1 MNRKIW
7 GVLLS
12 VVLFAMYPLSAS
24 AAPMTEAPVT
34 SDQMV
39 QISNGA
45 MAGVTSFRFDHMVI
59 SDITNSV
66 NPKLSGTGLTTKQ
79 IIVGPNVVHQT
90 TSDSMT
96 VAG

>member
-12 VVLFAMYPLSAS
+12 VVLFAMYPLPAS

-45 MAGVTSFRFDHMVI
+45 MAGVTSRSEEH
-59 SDITNSV
+59 
-66 NPKLSGTGLTTKQ
+66 
-79 IIVGPNVVHQT
+79 
-90 TSDSMT
+90 TSELQSH
-96 VAG
+96 A

>member
-1 MNRKIW
+1 MLWTRKIW

-39 QISNGA
+39 RISEWGH
-45 MAGVTSFRFDHMVI
+45 GRGYILPF
-59 SDITNSV
+59 
-66 NPKLSGTGLTTKQ
+66 
-79 IIVGPNVVHQT
+79 
-90 TSDSMT
+90 
-96 VAG
+96 

>member
-12 VVLFAMYPLSAS
+12 VVLFAMYPLPAS

-45 MAGVTSFRFDHMVI
+45 MAGVTSFRI
-59 SDITNSV
+59 RYY
-66 NPKLSGTGLTTKQ
+66 K
-79 IIVGPNVVHQT
+79 
-90 TSDSMT
+90 
-96 VAG
+96 